1 MAEVQGFC
9 DARFSELRDI
19 LSASLDSGAD
29 LGASVAVVLDDEM
42 IVDLWGGWSDEAQT
56 TPWREDTITNVWST
70 TKTMTA
76 LSALLLVERGQ
87 IDVFAPVAK
96 YWPEFAQNGKEDIE
110 VRHLMAH
117 TSGVAAWDQPVT
129 DDDLYDW
136 EISTTMLAAQ
146 APWWEPGDGS
156 GYHVLNYGHLIGEVI
171 RRVDGRG
178 LKQFVKEE
186 LAETFGA
193 DFQIGLRDEDLHRVS
208 DVIPPPPLPIDFGVL
223 DPASI
228 PVRALTG
235 PLIDAAKANTPE
247 WRAADIGGA
256 NGHGNARSVARLQQI
271 VGNGGVIDGQQI
283 LSSDTIDLIFQEQ
296 ASGPD
301 RVLFL
306 PLRFG
311 IGYGL
316 PAPETIPYIPEGDI
330 CFWGGYGG
338 SMIVMDRARHLTVAY
353 MMNKME
359 AGVVGGV
366 RSAALLDAT
375 FRALA

>member
-1 MAEVQGFC
+1 MADISGVC
-9 DARFSELRDI
+9 DPKFSELRDI

-42 IVDLWGGWSDEAQT
+42 IVDLWGGWSDEAET
-56 TPWREDTITNVWST
+56 TPWTEDTITNVWST

-96 YWPEFAQNGKEDIE
+96 YWPEFAQNGKESIE

-129 DDDLYDW
+129 DDDIYDW
-136 EISTTMLAAQ
+136 ETSTAMLAAQ

-186 LAETFGA
+186 LAEAFGA

-208 DVIPPPPLPIDFGVL
+208 DVIPPPPLPIDFGAL

-235 PLIDAAKANTPE
+235 PLIDAGKANTPG

-271 VGNGGVIDGQQI
+271 VGNGGVIDGQRI

-301 RVLFL
+301 HVLFL

-316 PAPETIPYIPEGDI
+316 PVPETIPYIPEGEI

-375 FRALA
+375 FRALS